1 MSKYFLLFSFLL
13 TACLQ
18 PVEQREVGSDAQ
30 STALPTKIVQQA
42 KQSYGQAEPHQE
54 WTADF
59 VIMPSQIKLQCTVT
73 AKTLYIRSNPGTL
86 NKPIGFLRQGTI
98 LTVHEWDRQGR
109 GWVMI
114 APAEWINADF
124 CEVKP

>member
-30 STALPTKIVQQA
+30 STALPTKIVQ
-42 KQSYGQAEPHQE
+42 AEPHQE

-73 AKTLYIRSNPGTL
+73 AKTLYIRSSPGTG

-98 LTVHEWDRQGR
+98 LTIHEWDRR
-109 GWVMI
+109 GTGWAMI
-114 APAEWINADF
+114 GAAEWINADF